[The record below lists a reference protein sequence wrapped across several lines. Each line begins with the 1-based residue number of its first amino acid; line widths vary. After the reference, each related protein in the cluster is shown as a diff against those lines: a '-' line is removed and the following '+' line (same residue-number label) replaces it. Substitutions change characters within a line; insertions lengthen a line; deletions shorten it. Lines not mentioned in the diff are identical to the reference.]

1 MAIKLPRLAMNEVA
15 YMRETVFYEGPRFR
29 ERVSRFWIL
38 LVLAS
43 VIAAAGVASD
53 STATV
58 IGAMIIAPL
67 MIPIQGTMLAT
78 VLGDPK
84 NLSRSIGLMLA
95 GAAAAVGIAVLVGLL
110 LPVDVVAENNSQ
122 VAARV
127 HPRLIDLLAAL
138 GTGVVGSIA
147 LVRRDISD
155 ALPGVAIAISLVP
168 PLSVVGFTLEAG
180 ALLQSV
186 GALLLFTT
194 NVAAILG
201 TGIVVMALYGV
212 NRLGEAPATPQARR
226 THRRNGILVA
236 VAMAV
241 TVLVPLSVSSVSV
254 ARSNLFEASVQ
265 SVSQRWVTDA
275 GWRLDSVATD
285 PDNTVVVSV
294 EGDLPLPDTTL
305 LEQELRADGL
315 DPQRVRVVLV
325 PAYTVDY

>member
-1 MAIKLPRLAMNEVA
+1 
-15 YMRETVFYEGPRFR
+15 
-29 ERVSRFWIL
+29 
-38 LVLAS
+38 
-43 VIAAAGVASD
+43 
-53 STATV
+53 
-58 IGAMIIAPL
+58 MIIAPL

-84 NLSRSIGLMLA
+84 NLSRAIGLMLA

-168 PLSVVGFTLEAG
+168 PLSVVGLTLEAG
-180 ALLQSV
+180 ALPQSL
-186 GALLLFTT
+186 GALLLFVT

-212 NRLGEAPATPQARR
+212 SRPAENSVTPRAAR

-236 VAMAV
+236 GAMAV
-241 TVLVPLSVSSVSV
+241 LILVPLTLSSVGV
-254 ARSNLFEASVQ
+254 ARSSTFETSVQ
-265 SVSQRWVTDA
+265 SISETWATDA
-275 GWRLDSVATD
+275 GWMLTGVRTAADG
-285 PDNTVVVSV
+285 TVVVSV
-294 EGDLPLPDTTL
+294 EGTRPLPDTSL
-305 LEQELRADGL
+305 LERELRAAGL
-315 DPQRVRVVLV
+315 DTRQVRVVLV

>member
-1 MAIKLPRLAMNEVA
+1 MAIKLPRLAMNDVA
-15 YMRETVFYEGPRFR
+15 YMRETVFFDGERFR

-58 IGAMIIAPL
+58 IGAMIVAPL

-95 GAAAAVGIAVLVGLL
+95 GAAAAVGIALLIGLL
-110 LPVDVVAENNSQ
+110 LPVDVVAQNNSQ

-147 LVRRDISD
+147 LVRRDIAD

-180 ALLQSV
+180 AFLQSL
-186 GALLLFTT
+186 GALLLFLT

-212 NRLGEAPATPQARR
+212 NRLGETLPTPQARR
-226 THRRNGILVA
+226 AHRRNGFLA
-236 VAMAV
+236 AAAMAV
-241 TVLVPLSVSSVSV
+241 IILVPLTWSSVNV
-254 ARSNLFEASVQ
+254 TRSSTFEASVQ
-265 SVSQRWVTDA
+265 AVSERWATDA
-275 GWRLDSVATD
+275 GWRLTGIRTGA
-285 PDNTVVVSV
+285 DNTVVVSV
-294 EGDLPLPDTTL
+294 EGALPLPDTTL
-305 LEQELRADGL
+305 LEKKLRAAAL
-315 DPQRVRVVLV
+315 DPGPVRIVLT
-325 PAYTVDY
+325 PTYTVDY

>member
-1 MAIKLPRLAMNEVA
+1 MAIKLPRLAMNDVA
-15 YMRETVFYEGPRFR
+15 YMRETVFFEGPRFR

-43 VIAAAGVASD
+43 VIAAAGIASD
-53 STATV
+53 STAPV

-84 NLSRSIGLMLA
+84 NLSRSVGLMLA

-110 LPVDVVAENNSQ
+110 LPVDVVAQNNSQ

-147 LVRRDISD
+147 LVRRDIAD

-168 PLSVVGFTLEAG
+168 PLSVVGLALEAG
-180 ALLQSV
+180 ALLQSL
-186 GALLLFTT
+186 GALLLFVT

-212 NRLGEAPATPQARR
+212 NRLGASLPTPKARR
-226 THRRNGILVA
+226 AHRRNGLLVA
-236 VAMAV
+236 AAMAGV
-241 TVLVPLSVSSVSV
+241 ILVPLTLSTVNVTRSST
-254 ARSNLFEASVQ
+254 FEASVRA
-265 SVSQRWVTDA
+265 VSERWATDA
-275 GWRLDSVATD
+275 DWTLTGITTGA
-285 PDNTVVVSV
+285 DNTVVVNV
-294 EGDLPLPDTTL
+294 EGALPLPNTSV
-305 LEQELRADGL
+305 LEEQLRAGGL
-315 DPQRVRVVLV
+315 DPTPVRIVLT
-325 PAYTVDY
+325 PTYTVDY